1 MKRTVPL
8 VLLALASGIA
18 GFLLYGGLAG
28 QRGPEPGGLPPLPR
42 AQVAERAPAFE
53 LPDIAGI
60 ARASDEWDGTI
71 RVVNFWATWCPPC
84 IREIPLLVE
93 IQAEY
98 GARGVQVLGIA
109 IDETE
114 EVARFAEG
122 FEFNYPVL
130 VGQQDAMD
138 LAHSFVNNFIGLP
151 FTVFT
156 DRSGRIVQV
165 HTGEIHREQ
174 IEAILAA
181 LL

>member
-1 MKRTVPL
+1 MKRTIPL

-18 GFLLYGGLAG
+18 GFLLYGGFAG
-28 QRGPEPGGLPPLPR
+28 QRGAELDGPPP
-42 AQVAERAPAFE
+42 VARPQAAEHAPAFV
-53 LPDIAGI
+53 LPDLAGV
-60 ARASDEWDGTI
+60 ARASGEWDGAI

-114 EVARFAEG
+114 EVERFAES

-138 LAHSFVNNFIGLP
+138 LAHSFVHNFIGLP

-156 DRSGRIVQV
+156 DRSGRIVKV

-174 IEAILAA
+174 IEAILAS